1 MFGKDF
7 FWGVATAAG
16 QIEGAAN
23 ADGKSPTI
31 WDIMSQD
38 GGFIRNGHLVDDADD
53 SYNRMD
59 EDIALLKELGVKAYR
74 FSLSWARII
83 KDGDGEINKKG
94 LEHYSNLVDKLLD
107 AGIEP
112 FITLFHWD
120 LPYGLF
126 LKGGWLN
133 KDIVKAFKRYTEV
146 VANCLGDRVNYFIT
160 FNEPQCILGGR
171 LGGAIQ
177 EAKYATKDKL
187 IMVHNL
193 LLSHGEAVKVLRKHK
208 NIKVGFAPNNDAR
221 IPVTNLEED
230 IEAARQCYFDVARG
244 DMWGV
249 SIFSDPVCLGDYPKK
264 YYEIHS
270 KDDLPDIKEGDLELI
285 SQPIDFYC
293 QNIYQGIYVKSDG
306 NGGYKVVPPKQNT
319 VYSNMD
325 LAVTPEAL
333 YWGPKFLYERYHVPF
348 VISEN
353 GTAVTD
359 IITKDKKIHDSPRIE
374 YLKQYIEEYERAYKE
389 GVDIRGYFVWSLL
402 DNLEWYEGYRKR
414 FGLVYV
420 DYETFER
427 IPKDSFYFYKDL
439 ISKK

>member
-1 MFGKDF
+1 MFNKDF
-7 FWGVATAAG
+7 VWGVATAAT
-16 QIEGAAN
+16 QIEGAARQDN
-23 ADGKSPTI
+23 KSQTI
-31 WDIMSQD
+31 WDVMSED
-38 GGFIRNGHLVDDADD
+38 GGFIRNGHKAEFADD
-53 SYNRMD
+53 SYNKTD

-83 KDGDGEINKKG
+83 IDGDGEVNEKG
-94 LEHYSNLVDKLLD
+94 LDHYSKFVDKLLE

-120 LPYGLF
+120 LPYALF

-133 KDIVKAFKRYTEV
+133 KEIIPAFRRYVEV
-146 VANCLGDRVNYFIT
+146 VADRLGDKVNHFIT

-177 EAKYATKDKL
+177 EAKYSTKDKL

-193 LLSHGEAVKVLRKHK
+193 LLCHGEAVKVLRAHK

-221 IPVTNLEED
+221 IPLTNSPED

-264 YYEIHS
+264 YYEIHR
-270 KDDLPDIKEGDLELI
+270 KEDLPDIKEGDMELI
-285 SQPIDFYC
+285 SQPLDFYC
-293 QNIYQGIYVKSDG
+293 QNVYQGMYVKSDG
-306 NGGYKVVPPKQNT
+306 KGGYIVVPPKQNAVFT
-319 VYSNMD
+319 NMD
-325 LAVTPEAL
+325 WVVSPEAL
-333 YWGPKFLYERYHVPF
+333 YWGPKFLYERYRLPF
-348 VISEN
+348 YISEN
-353 GTAVTD
+353 GCAITD
-359 IITKDKKIHDSPRIE
+359 IITRDKKIHDAPRIE
-374 YLKQYIEEYERAYKE
+374 YLKQYLEQYERAYKE
-389 GVDIRGYFVWSLL
+389 GIDVRGYFVWSLL
-402 DNLEWYEGYRKR
+402 DNLEWDEGYRER
-414 FGLVYV
+414 FGLVFV

-439 ISKK
+439 IAK

>member
-1 MFGKDF
+1 
-7 FWGVATAAG
+7 
-16 QIEGAAN
+16 
-23 ADGKSPTI
+23 
-31 WDIMSQD
+31 
-38 GGFIRNGHLVDDADD
+38 
-53 SYNRMD
+53 
-59 EDIALLKELGVKAYR
+59 
-74 FSLSWARII
+74 
-83 KDGDGEINKKG
+83 
-94 LEHYSNLVDKLLD
+94 
-107 AGIEP
+107 
-112 FITLFHWD
+112 
-120 LPYGLF
+120 
-126 LKGGWLN
+126 
-133 KDIVKAFKRYTEV
+133 
-146 VANCLGDRVNYFIT
+146 
-160 FNEPQCILGGR
+160 
-171 LGGAIQ
+171 
-177 EAKYATKDKL
+177 
-187 IMVHNL
+187 
-193 LLSHGEAVKVLRKHK
+193 
-208 NIKVGFAPNNDAR
+208 
-221 IPVTNLEED
+221 
-230 IEAARQCYFDVARG
+230 
-244 DMWGV
+244 
-249 SIFSDPVCLGDYPKK
+249 
-264 YYEIHS
+264 S

-389 GVDIRGYFVWSLL
+389 GIDIRGYFVWSLL

-439 ISKK
+439 ISRK